1 VASWYLMLRLWI
13 PLHLILNPVEAPKV
27 DSVDNSSHASRL
39 APVADWDLE
48 VSWASLFWLLRTAL
62 PSPTRKGTVLDSC
75 TVKLD
80 LDDVQRTNALV

>member
-1 VASWYLMLRLWI
+1 
-13 PLHLILNPVEAPKV
+13 
-27 DSVDNSSHASRL
+27 
-39 APVADWDLE
+39 VADWDLE
-48 VSWASLFWLLRTAL
+48 VSWASLFWLLCTAL